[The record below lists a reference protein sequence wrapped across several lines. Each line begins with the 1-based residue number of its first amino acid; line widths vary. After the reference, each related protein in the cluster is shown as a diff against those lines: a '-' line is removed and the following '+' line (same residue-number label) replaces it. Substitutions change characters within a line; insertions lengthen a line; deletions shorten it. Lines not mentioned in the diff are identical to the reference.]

1 MGFVANVVQRGR
13 TFQCRRRIPADLRQ
27 RLGRHELVR
36 SLGTG
41 DIRAAKLRA
50 CRLYVAAE
58 ELFSTPR
65 ATPMLTDD

>member
-13 TFQCRRRIPADLRQ
+13 TFHFRRRIPADLRQ

-41 DIRAAKLRA
+41 DIRAAKLDPPPLKWSALR
-50 CRLYVAAE
+50 YG
-58 ELFSTPR
+58 F
-65 ATPMLTDD
+65 